1 MCPISSGISDALDL
15 VKGNTVWNPFR
26 KRSSVQTPDAPSAYD
41 IVRDAVQ
48 AHADRGEPA
57 YIVRR
62 AFLDWCGD
70 SARADVIRAVEEVY
84 GLTS

>member
-1 MCPISSGISDALDL
+1 M
-15 VKGNTVWNPFR
+15 WNPFR
-26 KRSSVQTPDAPSAYD
+26 RQSSVPTPAVETTPSPYD

-48 AHADRGEPA
+48 AHADRGTPA
-57 YIVRR
+57 NVVRR
-62 AFLDWCGD
+62 AMLDWCGD